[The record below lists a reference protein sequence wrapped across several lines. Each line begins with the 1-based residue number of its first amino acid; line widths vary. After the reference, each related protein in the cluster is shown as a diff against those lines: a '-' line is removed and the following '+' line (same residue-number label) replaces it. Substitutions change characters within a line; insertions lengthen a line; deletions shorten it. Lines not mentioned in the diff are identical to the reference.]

1 MLSIVNHLTE
11 LIKGLERRT
20 FLPEYKEKSMVLGRE
35 VCFTESGVT
44 KYGIAVDINN
54 DGGLIVK
61 TADGLATLSTGE
73 ITLRV
78 K

>member
-1 MLSIVNHLTE
+1 
-11 LIKGLERRT
+11 
-20 FLPEYKEKSMVLGRE
+20 MVLGRE
-35 VCFTESGVT
+35 VCFTENGVT